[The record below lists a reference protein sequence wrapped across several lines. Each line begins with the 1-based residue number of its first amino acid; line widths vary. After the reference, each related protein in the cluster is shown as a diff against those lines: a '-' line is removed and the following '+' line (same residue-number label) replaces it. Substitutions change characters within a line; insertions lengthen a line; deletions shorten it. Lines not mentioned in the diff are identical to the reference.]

1 MISIIQLTEN
11 LKSYINTQVDNMS
24 LNNPMIAFIKPLIS
38 RAIDKNFSKVNKAL
52 DFIADSEGNID
63 IENILSEMMSSVVNT
78 KPFVFSTS
86 IIGDIEIGGGT
97 IKLNVPLTN
106 KKLVLDMSDLEN
118 FKEMIT
124 NKK

>member
-11 LKSYINTQVDNMS
+11 LKSYINTQVDNIS